1 MPGFSSARDRKASL
15 QRMRHILQNRL
26 SIEFERSGRPLALVS
41 DIYNYRPVSA
51 HLATSGQ
58 PDEEELAAIAAT
70 GFQVIVN
77 IALHDDP
84 RYSLPDEAGSVR
96 ALGLEYIH
104 IPVVFTAPT
113 ARDLEQFFDVMDR
126 VSDRKVWVHCA
137 ANKRVSTFLGLYWH
151 LRRGQ
156 PREQAFALMRSVW
169 EPNEVWSAFVAE
181 RIGG

>member
-1 MPGFSSARDRKASL
+1 
-15 QRMRHILQNRL
+15 
-26 SIEFERSGRPLALVS
+26 
-41 DIYNYRPVSA
+41 VSA
-51 HLATSGQ
+51 
-58 PDEEELAAIAAT
+58 
-70 GFQVIVN
+70 
-77 IALHDDP
+77 
-84 RYSLPDEAGSVR
+84 
-96 ALGLEYIH
+96 
-104 IPVVFTAPT
+104 VFTAPT